1 MKKAF
6 SLIEVLVAVSL
17 ITTVIVAILQMQ
29 QNNIFFLEKFKNS
42 SLNNAYI
49 SLVAST
55 SKTKRNKDIILSD
68 MVDLNDDDI
77 RKEFKEIKINIK
89 DSSKKDMELPKN
101 DYVKGSF
108 IESTYSLNNMQNK
121 FYSFKFE

>member
-1 MKKAF
+1 LKKAF

-77 RKEFKEIKINIK
+77 RKEFKEIKIKIK

>member
-29 QNNIFFLEKFKNS
+29 QNNIFFLEKFKNT

-77 RKEFKEIKINIK
+77 RKEFKEIKIKIK

-108 IESTYSLNNMQNK
+108 IESTYSLNNIQNK